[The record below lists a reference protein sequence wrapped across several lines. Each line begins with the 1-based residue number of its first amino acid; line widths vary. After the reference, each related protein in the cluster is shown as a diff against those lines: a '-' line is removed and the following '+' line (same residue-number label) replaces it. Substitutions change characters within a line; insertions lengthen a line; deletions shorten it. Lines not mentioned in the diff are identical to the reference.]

1 MLTIPSFPFIGLT
14 IAWSEPK
21 ILHFLIYKKPFTA
34 GKLVIAPLVRP
45 KVETI
50 PSALASYGNIAA

>member
-1 MLTIPSFPFIGLT
+1 MLTIPSFPVIGLT
-14 IAWSEPK
+14 TAWPEPK

-34 GKLVIAPLVRP
+34 GKLVIAALVRP

-50 PSALASYGNIAA
+50 PSALASDGSIAA